1 MTSKPVLTGDLSS
14 VTLADVVSLLN
25 LSKKTGVLRC
35 SRGADSRSVFWEQGE
50 IVFARSN
57 SVRDNLGCFLVRRGL
72 ITEEQNAESARRIDP
87 ETRHGKVLVRLGYLT
102 TEQLWWAVKNQVLE
116 IVYDLFHWGTGYF
129 EFVEGPIE
137 AREKI
142 TLAVPTTK
150 IVMEGIRRLDEWNK
164 FSTRIRDTG
173 MLLEPVPGKV
183 PGTGREQ
190 DATPEERKVLG
201 LVNGIRTVSEIS
213 RLSGQGEF
221 ETYSA
226 LYDAMQAGEIR
237 ERGV

>member
-1 MTSKPVLTGDLSS
+1 M
-14 VTLADVVSLLN
+14 
-25 LSKKTGVLRC
+25 
-35 SRGADSRSVFWEQGE
+35 
-50 IVFARSN
+50 
-57 SVRDNLGCFLVRRGL
+57 
-72 ITEEQNAESARRIDP
+72 
-87 ETRHGKVLVRLGYLT
+87 RLGYLT

-116 IVYDLFHWGTGYF
+116 IVYGLFHWTSGYF

-142 TLAVPTTK
+142 TLALPTTK

-164 FSTRIRDTG
+164 FSTRIRDNG
-173 MLLEPVPGKV
+173 MLFEPVPGKV
-183 PGTGREQ
+183 PGTGRDQ
-190 DATPEERKVLG
+190 DSTPEERKVLS

-213 RLSGQGEF
+213 RLSGQGDF

-226 LYDAMQAGEIR
+226 LYEAMQAGEIR